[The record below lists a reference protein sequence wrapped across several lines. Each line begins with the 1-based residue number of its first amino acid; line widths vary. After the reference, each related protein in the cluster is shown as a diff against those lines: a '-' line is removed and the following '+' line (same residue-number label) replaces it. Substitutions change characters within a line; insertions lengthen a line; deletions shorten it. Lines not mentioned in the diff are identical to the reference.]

1 MRDIEREKKSLP
13 DIIYL
18 IPEDDY
24 WAWCDDPAPDSDCI
38 ETDAVTY
45 VKLESYKKR
54 IDELMQELD
63 DVKMQYLADS
73 EIIEE

>member
-54 IDELMQELD
+54 IE
-63 DVKMQYLADS
+63 
-73 EIIEE
+73 